1 MARVTSR
8 MPATGSQSVTEFQEK
23 VYALLLQIPKGR
35 VTTYG
40 AIARALNTSPRAVG
54 NALRNNPFA
63 PEVPCHRCVGS
74 TGFITGFDG
83 ESIDKKSFKRSKD
96 GLVQGA
102 SHHSKPRGPKI
113 SPAQPAGTK
122 LSLKIQIL
130 NDEGVLVDNKGMV
143 MNRQKVLWDG
153 PWDVSAPK
161 YAFRSMISYNGIAN
175 AIICPKK
182 NTYL

>member
-1 MARVTSR
+1 MARVASRTS
-8 MPATGSQSVTEFQEK
+8 ATASQSVTEFQEK

-83 ESIDKKSFKRSKD
+83 ESIDKKSFQRSKD

-102 SHHSKPRGPKI
+102 AHQSRPRGPKI
-113 SPAQPAGTK
+113 SLAQPAGTK

-130 NDEGVLVDNKGMV
+130 HDEGVLIDNKGMV
-143 MNRQKVLWDG
+143 LNRKKVLWDG
-153 PWDVSAPK
+153 PWDVNAPK
-161 YAFRSMISYNGIAN
+161 YSIN
-175 AIICPKK
+175 
-182 NTYL
+182 

>member
-1 MARVTSR
+1 MQHLHQDRGKMTRITSR
-8 MPATGSQSVTEFQEK
+8 MPATATKSVTEFQEK

-40 AIARALNTSPRAVG
+40 AIARVLNTSPRAVG

-83 ESIDKKSFKRSKD
+83 ESIDKKNFKRSRT

-102 SHHSKPRGPKI
+102 AHQSKPRGPKI
-113 SPAQPAGTK
+113 SPTQPAGTK

-130 NDEGVLVDNKGMV
+130 NDEGILIDNKGMV
-143 MNRQKVLWDG
+143 MDRKKVLWDG
-153 PWDVSAPK
+153 PWNVDVNKHA
-161 YAFRSMISYNGIAN
+161 IAE
-175 AIICPKK
+175 A
-182 NTYL
+182 YQ

>member
-1 MARVTSR
+1 MARAASSMSATAPQPVT
-8 MPATGSQSVTEFQEK
+8 QFQEK

-40 AIARALNTSPRAVG
+40 AIARVLNTSPRAVG

-83 ESIDKKSFKRSKD
+83 ESIDKKNFKRSRN
-96 GLVQGA
+96 GLVQGT
-102 SHHSKPRGPKI
+102 SHQSKPRGPKI
-113 SPAQPAGTK
+113 SPVQPAGTK

-130 NDEGVLVDNKGMV
+130 NDEGVQIDNKGMV
-143 MNRQKVLWDG
+143 VDRKRVLWDG
-153 PWDVSAPK
+153 PWNVHAVQDDIK
-161 YAFRSMISYNGIAN
+161 Q
-175 AIICPKK
+175 
-182 NTYL
+182 

>member
-1 MARVTSR
+1 MARDALSVST
-8 MPATGSQSVTEFQEK
+8 TKTQSVTQFQEK

-35 VTTYG
+35 VATYG
-40 AIARALNTSPRAVG
+40 AIARVLNTSPRAVG

-74 TGFITGFDG
+74 SGFITGFDG
-83 ESIDKKSFKRSKD
+83 ESIDKKNFKRSKD

-102 SHHSKPRGPKI
+102 AHQSKPRGPEM

-130 NDEGVLVDNKGMV
+130 HDEGVQIDGKGMV
-143 MNRQKVLWDG
+143 VNRKKVLWDG
-153 PWDVSAPK
+153 PWNIDTIRDDIKST
-161 YAFRSMISYNGIAN
+161 S
-175 AIICPKK
+175 
-182 NTYL
+182 

>member
-1 MARVTSR
+1 MS
-8 MPATGSQSVTEFQEK
+8 ATATKPVTEFQEK

-40 AIARALNTSPRAVG
+40 AIARVLNTSPRAVG

-83 ESIDKKSFKRSKD
+83 ESIDKKNFKRSTN

-102 SHHSKPRGPKI
+102 AHQSKPRGPKI
-113 SPAQPAGTK
+113 SPIQPAGTK

-130 NDEGVLVDNKGMV
+130 NDEGILIDNKGMV
-143 MNRQKVLWDG
+143 VDRKKVLWDG
-153 PWDVSAPK
+153 PWNVEATKLD
-161 YAFRSMISYNGIAN
+161 INQ
-175 AIICPKK
+175 
-182 NTYL
+182 